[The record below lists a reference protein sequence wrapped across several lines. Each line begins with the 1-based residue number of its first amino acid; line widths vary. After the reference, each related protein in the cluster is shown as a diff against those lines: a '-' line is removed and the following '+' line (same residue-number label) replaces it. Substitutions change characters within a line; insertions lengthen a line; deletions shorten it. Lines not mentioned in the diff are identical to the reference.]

1 MRFQKVL
8 LALTA
13 LSTVATLGGPAQAA
27 ETATGVN
34 NGDAGF
40 INLSVTGPI
49 AFRGVEEILGMAGQ
63 CTFTQQPAPFSNQST
78 VVVVG
83 KGSVTAKDNSKVL
96 GTAVRCALR
105 RKTTSG
111 STQVY
116 DHWDGLP
123 GNAAVWAGTYSG
135 EVGSFVICT
144 QVKALLSSGEVVS
157 QTFPCKEPSLP

>member
-1 MRFQKVL
+1 MRFRKQL

-13 LSTVATLGGPAQAA
+13 LSAVATLGGNAHAA
-27 ETATGVN
+27 EETTGVN

-40 INLSVTGPI
+40 VSIAVSGPI
-49 AFRGVEEILGMAGQ
+49 VFRNVDEILGMAGQ

-78 VVVVG
+78 VVVIG
-83 KGSVTAKDNSKVL
+83 KGSVTARDNTKVL

-105 RKTTSG
+105 RKNLSG
-111 STQVY
+111 STQVF
-116 DHWDGLP
+116 DKWDGLP
-123 GNAAVWAGTYSG
+123 GNVAAWTDTYSG